1 MSKAAEKFL
10 SEQKREFKDSVLSFD
25 KNGFWMGTGLGL
37 IVSALVI
44 WINPEQVDDF
54 IFVCL
59 LLGVFLT
66 TIGLFLHKKGNSG
79 DEA

>member
-1 MSKAAEKFL
+1 MSENTKAVKECIL
-10 SEQKREFKDSVLSFD
+10 QYDEFGYF
-25 KNGFWMGTGLGL
+25 TGVGSGL
-37 IVSALVI
+37 IVSALLI
-44 WINPEQVDDF
+44 WINPKQVDDL